1 MSHQIQEIRL
11 AGDRAVLVQ
20 LGSLSDV
27 LRLRHALGQHPLEG
41 QVDVVAA
48 ARTVLVTGDSARA
61 ARRFP
66 AALRGLELGTEAVA
80 ADTLVTLDV
89 MYDGEDLDDVAAAT
103 SLSRDAVVAAHTG
116 QVWTAAFGGFA
127 PGFAY
132 LVGANET
139 LTVPRRDTPRK
150 AVPAGSV
157 ALADN
162 YSAVYPRQSPGGWQL
177 IGRTDAALWNLDRE
191 QPALVQPGNRVQF
204 RAVRELVRAAVVSGE
219 PGAACDGGLLV
230 VDPGVQTTIQDLGRP
245 GHAHLGVTGGGA
257 LDRGAL
263 RRANRLVGNEAD
275 AAVLENALGG
285 LCLEA
290 VTDQVIAV
298 SGAGGELSVA
308 GVACTPGTAPSASA
322 DRQVPRDAP
331 FALLAGERLTLDAPA
346 WGVRSYLAVRGGID
360 TPLVLGSRS
369 MDTLSGI
376 GGSLLSHGDTL
387 AVLEA
392 PPTSVVGNPEPSP
405 VEPAEVTEV
414 RFVPGPR
421 ADWFSAESL
430 GQLRS
435 TEWTVTAQSNRI
447 GLRLDGVPLERTR
460 SGELASE
467 GTVAGAIQVPA
478 SGLPVLFLADHP
490 VTGGYPVVGVVVA
503 SDLDLAAQLHAGAR
517 IRFTP
522 VSEVR
527 PVQEQTV
534 ES

>member
-1 MSHQIQEIRL
+1 MSDHIHEIRP

-27 LRLRHALGQHPLEG
+27 LRLQHALAQHPLEG

-48 ARTVLVTGDSARA
+48 ARTVLVTGDSVRT
-61 ARRFP
+61 ARRF
-66 AALRGLELGTEAVA
+66 ADALRGLDIGAEAS
-80 ADTLVTLDV
+80 ADDALVTLDV
-89 MYDGEDLDDVAAAT
+89 IYDGDDLDDVATAT
-103 SLSRDAVVAAHTG
+103 GLSRDAVITAHTG
-116 QVWTAAFGGFA
+116 QAWTAAFGGFA

-132 LVGANET
+132 LVGENDT

-177 IGRTDAALWNLDRE
+177 IGRTDAVLWNLDHER
-191 QPALVQPGNRVQF
+191 PALVQPGNRVQF
-204 RAVRELVRAAVVSGE
+204 RAVREFMLAAPVAAEPVVAVAVPEVSG
-219 PGAACDGGLLV
+219 GVLV

-245 GHAHLGVTGGGA
+245 GYAHLGVTGGGA

-263 RRANRLVGNEAD
+263 RRANRLAGNETD

-290 VTDQVIAV
+290 VTDQVFAV
-298 SGAGGELSVA
+298 SGAGGDLSIV
-308 GVACTPGTAPSASA
+308 GVASKTAREST

-331 FALLAGERLTLDAPA
+331 FALLAGERLTLHAPE

-360 TPLVLGSRS
+360 TPLILGSRS
-369 MDTLSGI
+369 TDTLSGV
-376 GGSLLSHGDTL
+376 GAAPLRHGDAL
-387 AVLEA
+387 VVHEA
-392 PPTSVVGNPEPSP
+392 PPTSIVGNPEPSP
-405 VEPAEVTEV
+405 AEPAEVTEV
-414 RFVPGPR
+414 RFVAGPR
-421 ADWFSAESL
+421 ADWFGAESL
-430 GQLRS
+430 TRLS
-435 TEWTVTAQSNRI
+435 AVEWTVTAQSNRI
-447 GLRLDGVPLERTR
+447 GLRLDGEPLERSR
-460 SGELASE
+460 PGELASE

-503 SDLDLAAQLHAGAR
+503 SDLDLAAQLAAGAR
-517 IRFTP
+517 IRFIP
-522 VSEVR
+522 VS
-527 PVQEQTV
+527 EQTV

>member
-1 MSHQIQEIRL
+1 MPEHIQEIRP

-27 LRLRHALGQHPLEG
+27 LRVQHALAQHPLDG

-48 ARTVLVTGDSARA
+48 ARTVLVTGDSAGA
-61 ARRFP
+61 ARRFA
-66 AALRGLELGTEAVA
+66 AALRRVDLGAEVA
-80 ADTLVTLDV
+80 ADDTLVSLDV
-89 MYDGEDLDDVAAAT
+89 VYDGEDLDDVATAT
-103 SLSRDAVVAAHTG
+103 GLSRDGVIAAHSG

-132 LVGANET
+132 LVGENES
-139 LTVPRRDTPRK
+139 LSVPRRDTPRK
-150 AVPAGSV
+150 AVAAGSV

-177 IGRTDAALWNLDRE
+177 IGRTDALLWNLDRE
-191 QPALVQPGNRVQF
+191 QPALVRPGNRVRF
-204 RAVRELVRAAVVSGE
+204 RAVREFVTAAAEPVAVV
-219 PGAACDGGLLV
+219 ANITGGLLV
-230 VDPGVQTTIQDLGRP
+230 VEPGVQTTIQDLGRP

-263 RRANRLVGNEAD
+263 RRANRLVGNDAD
-275 AAVLENALGG
+275 AAALENALGG

-298 SGAGGELSVA
+298 SGAGGNLNIL
-308 GVACTPGTAPSASA
+308 GAPLKLGET
-322 DRQVPRDAP
+322 DRYVPRDAP
-331 FALLAGERLTLDAPA
+331 FALLAGERLTLHAPE

-360 TPLVLGSRS
+360 TPSVLGSRS
-369 MDTLSGI
+369 TDTLSGI
-376 GGSLLSHGDTL
+376 GSSPLQRGSRL
-387 AVLEA
+387 AVFAA

-405 VEPAEVTEV
+405 LPPDAVTAV

-430 GQLRS
+430 DRLTE

-447 GLRLDGVPLERTR
+447 GLRLDGPPLDR
-460 SGELASE
+460 SRPGELASE

-503 SDLDLAAQLHAGAR
+503 GDLDLVAQLDAGAR

-522 VSEVR
+522 AVADQ
-527 PVQEQTV
+527 PVADQPVADQTV